1 MKSGKLILKI
11 QSEKG
16 QNFQQEQ
23 GFMDRPNYLSQ
34 LIRKKRNGMI
44 KVVTG
49 VRRCGKSY
57 LLFDLFY
64 TYLLKNGVPNDH
76 IIQLALDD
84 RANKNYR
91 DPDKLYQFVTQR
103 ITDTSPYYILL
114 DEVQLVPEFEDV
126 LNSFLHIRNTDTYV
140 TGSNAK
146 FLSKDIITE
155 FRGRGDQIHL
165 YPLSFS
171 EFMSAFQGEK
181 HDGWQQYIAYGG
193 LPKIMEME
201 NEADKMNYLRNI
213 FDETYIKDI
222 LERNDIRNQ
231 AEMEE
236 LLDIVAS
243 NIGGLTN
250 PKKLSDSFKSIKN
263 VSIHPDTIKNYLGYL
278 EDAFLISMAKRYDV
292 KGKKYISTPMKYYF
306 VDMGLR
312 NARLNFR
319 QIEETH
325 LMENVIYNELCIRG
339 YNVDVGNIDYRF
351 INSEGKQQQKQ
362 MEIDFVCNRGFSRC
376 YIQSAFS
383 MPTLE
388 KEEQEQK
395 SLITVNDSF
404 KKVIIVKDG
413 ITHYNERGILIL
425 NLFDFLLNTNS
436 LEL

>member
-1 MKSGKLILKI
+1 MKRTKFSIGWQLM
-11 QSEKG
+11 
-16 QNFQQEQ
+16 N
-23 GFMDRPNYLSQ
+23 RPYYLSQ
-34 LIRKKRNGMI
+34 IIRKMHNGMI
-44 KVVTG
+44 KVITG

-57 LLFDLFY
+57 LLFELFY
-64 TYLLKNGVPNDH
+64 AYLLENNVPDNH
-76 IIQLALDD
+76 IIKLALDD
-84 RANKNYR
+84 RANKEYR
-91 DPDKLYQFVTQR
+91 DPDRLFRYVTER
-103 ITDTSPYYILL
+103 ITDQDPYYILL

-126 LNSFLHIRNTDTYV
+126 LNSFLHIRNADTYV

-171 EFMSAFQGEK
+171 EFMSAFPEEK
-181 HDGWQQYIAYGG
+181 HDAWQQYIVYGG
-193 LPKIMEME
+193 LPKIMEMDHVS
-201 NEADKMNYLRNI
+201 DKINYLKNI

-231 AEMEE
+231 AELEE

-263 VSIHPDTIKNYLGYL
+263 VSIHPDTIKNYLQYF
-278 EDAFLISMAKRYDV
+278 EDAFLISTAKRYDV

-306 VDMGLR
+306 TDMGLR

-339 YNVDVGNIDYRF
+339 WNVDVGSIEYRF
-351 INSEGKQQQKQ
+351 NDKDGKQIQKQ
-362 MEIDFVCNRGFSRC
+362 LEIDFVCNQGFRRC

-383 MPTLE
+383 LPTIE
-388 KEEQEQK
+388 KTEQEQK
-395 SLITVNDSF
+395 SLLNINDSF
-404 KKVIIVKDG
+404 KKIIIVKEG
-413 ITHYNERGILIL
+413 ITHYNDRGILIL
-425 NLFDFLLNTNS
+425 NLFDFLLDPNS
-436 LEL
+436 LGL